1 MAEKNQQLGA
11 LESILFVTGEPLTL
25 QKISQT
31 LELSVEEVRG
41 LLDVLAEKYTQ
52 DPVSGLML
60 LFHKEAVRL
69 ATKPAFSKI
78 LEDLT
83 KKSLQEN
90 LSKAALEVLAII
102 AYRAPISRAEI
113 ETIRGVN
120 CSFTLRNLLMRE
132 LIEREGN
139 PEDLRGYLYAPSFR
153 FLESLGIAKR
163 EDLPDYETLSQDERV
178 KALVETEEL
187 PSILPEDAP
196 DTLSKE
202 A

>member
-1 MAEKNQQLGA
+1 MEKNTQFGA
-11 LESILFVTGEPLTL
+11 IESILFVSGEPLSFK
-25 QKISQT
+25 KIAET
-31 LELSVEEVRG
+31 
-41 LLDVLAEKYTQ
+41 LDVSPEAVSEALQSIAAKHAA
-52 DPVSGLML
+52 DPSSGFL
-60 LFHKEAVRL
+60 LIFHKDSVRL
-69 ATKPAFSKI
+69 ATKPEFSSI

-139 PEDLRGYLYAPSFR
+139 PEDLRGYLYAPTFR
-153 FLESLGIAKR
+153 FLEALGLSKS
-163 EDLPDYETLSQDERV
+163 EELPDFNLLSQDERLKV
-178 KALVETEEL
+178 LMDNDEEAISPETL
-187 PSILPEDAP
+187 G
-196 DTLSKE
+196 TKTQ
-202 A
+202 